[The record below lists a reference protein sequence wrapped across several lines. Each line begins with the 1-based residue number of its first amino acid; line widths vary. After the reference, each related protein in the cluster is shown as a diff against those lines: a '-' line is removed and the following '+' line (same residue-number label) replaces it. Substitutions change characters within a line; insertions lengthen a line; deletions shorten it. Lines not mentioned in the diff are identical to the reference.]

1 LRTCPS
7 CLHQEND
14 PAKFCSLCGAKI
26 SDTADLIPTDQTH
39 KDRSFS
45 GQILFPAPPSDT
57 LTESLSLHLVDTGE
71 IIPAAEKK
79 EFVIGR
85 NSEGQTNVPD
95 IDLTPYDAYTA
106 GVSRT
111 HVYIK
116 IDQSEITVRDLGS
129 ANGTRLNGHRIAA
142 HTENKIKHGD
152 ILTLGTLKVQ
162 VFIQE

>member
-1 LRTCPS
+1 
-7 CLHQEND
+7 
-14 PAKFCSLCGAKI
+14 
-26 SDTADLIPTDQTH
+26 
-39 KDRSFS
+39 
-45 GQILFPAPPSDT
+45 

-71 IIPAAEKK
+71 IIPTAEKK

-85 NSEGQTNVPD
+85 NSEGQTNIPD

-116 IDQSEITVRDLGS
+116 MDQSGFTVRDLGS